1 MRKTA
6 TWGLALLVALAF
18 ASLGCSGDDGG
29 AAGTGGTGGS
39 AGGTGGTGGSAGGT
53 GGSSGMG
60 LVTVVHLAPEV
71 PMPGDTVVSVFVDGA
86 ELGETLSYGESTGR
100 IPFAPGQYNIGVGL
114 PGGDEPQL
122 EFAGVTLDAGRDIT
136 VVIYARDGDPP
147 FVTPF
152 VFLQFTNGTGPIPNS
167 PAGPLQPGF
176 GRVFLGHGAND
187 RALSPVDV
195 VTTDEGGTVCTD
207 LIAGFTRGSTGPVES
222 LTVTGVD
229 LPEGEVYVGL
239 TLDDACPPSEV
250 GPVAVSVAPDVVTI
264 VVAVDEDTGDGQDV
278 QLWAI
283 VDASDT
289 PIALVTE

>member
-6 TWGLALLVALAF
+6 TWVLALLVASAF
-18 ASLGCSGDDGG
+18 SSLGCSGDGG
-29 AAGTGGTGGS
+29 GTADTGGTGGS

-53 GGSSGMG
+53 GGSSGTG

-71 PMPGDTVVSVFVDGA
+71 PMPGDTVVSVFVDGM

-114 PGGDEPQL
+114 PGGDQPQL
-122 EFAGVTLDAGRDIT
+122 ELGGVTLDEGRDIT
-136 VVIYARDGDPP
+136 IVIYARDGSPP

-187 RALSPVDV
+187 RTLSPVDV
-195 VTTDEGGTVCTD
+195 VTTDEGGTACTD
-207 LIAGFTRGSTGPVES
+207 LIAGFAYGTTGPVES
-222 LTVTGVD
+222 FTVTGVD

-239 TLDDACPPSEV
+239 TLDDECPPSEV